1 MSPRKPA
8 FALAEIRAAVARLHL
23 ELTVLFHTSLFPLN
37 QTPPKLD
44 ANLTAVAVA
53 VMLAHAEGHPMTEA
67 ELVASLP
74 MSRSSIQRRL
84 SALIKLGI
92 ITRVVD
98 RYYLDPGRARDVPYR
113 DQFEL
118 ALAKAFAVIGA
129 HLAKTD
135 DDDDDDDV

>member
-1 MSPRKPA
+1 MSLTEPKPPA
-8 FALAEIRAAVARLHL
+8 FAIPEVRGAVARLHL
-23 ELTVLFHTSLFPLN
+23 ELTVAFHRTLFPLN
-37 QTPPKLD
+37 QTPRKLD

-53 VMLAHAEGHPMTEA
+53 VMLAHADGHPMTEA

-84 SALIKLGI
+84 LALIKLGI
-92 ITRVVD
+92 IKRVVD
-98 RYYLDPGRARDVPYR
+98 RYYLDPTRARDVPYR

-118 ALAKAFAVIGA
+118 ILSKAFAVIGP

-135 DDDDDDDV
+135 A